1 MIEIDKKELCRL
13 KKAKKIRRVFCLP
26 MFWVMLIT
34 YSLVGISLILYG
46 IFSMP
51 DCWFKKYIIGNPAVG
66 ITLYLVIGILIIPLY
81 FAFLN
86 KASSMEKRFG
96 EYLCSIDISSDDV
109 LLIGEKYGFDEAF
122 EVALQKRLRELG
134 ISEVPRKCTDGR
146 EIRRLPTK
154 EDLE

>member
-1 MIEIDKKELCRL
+1 M
-13 KKAKKIRRVFCLP
+13 
-26 MFWVMLIT
+26 MIT

-66 ITLYLVIGILIIPLY
+66 ITLYLVVGVLIIPLY
-81 FAFLN
+81 FAILN

-134 ISEVPRKCTDGR
+134 ISEVPHKCTDGR

>member
-1 MIEIDKKELCRL
+1 MVEIDKKELCRL
-13 KKAKKIRRVFCLP
+13 KKAKRIQSVFGLP
-26 MFWVMLIT
+26 MLWAMLIT

-66 ITLYLVIGILIIPLY
+66 ITLYLVVGVLIIPLY
-81 FAFLN
+81 FAILN

-134 ISEVPRKCTDGR
+134 ISEVPHKCTDGR
-146 EIRRLPTK
+146 EILRLPTK